1 MACMLTNI
9 HKDLLLPAALSDEF
23 GRRIFCTLRE
33 RSHVQVSSIALVSS
47 NNLNLSGS
55 NFSSGPLTNSI
66 PELPLLADPAQPFRR
81 ARIGIPQPTRHRSGL
96 ELVLGFRIRRSIR
109 PILVPAELVR
119 SRAIMMNSCQI
130 VLCISCYAKPTKK
143 PTDKDPAE

>member
-1 MACMLTNI
+1 MLTNI

-33 RSHVQVSSIALVSS
+33 RSHVQVSSIALFSS

-66 PELPLLADPAQPFRR
+66 PVLPLLADPAQPFRR
-81 ARIGIPQPTRHRSGL
+81 ARIGTPNQLGIVRGL
-96 ELVLGFRIRRSIR
+96 SWCLGFGLGDLSDLFFG
-109 PILVPAELVR
+109 P
-119 SRAIMMNSCQI
+119 
-130 VLCISCYAKPTKK
+130 
-143 PTDKDPAE
+143 